1 MPSVPDIKL
10 TRTDEIFQL
19 LPYSYTKANDEYKK
33 NSVNSMY
40 RISIVV
46 SIGIE
51 RVADCYEE

>member
-33 NSVNSMY
+33 NSVNNMY
-40 RISIVV
+40 RNIVV

-51 RVADCYEE
+51 RDADCYEE

>member
-1 MPSVPDIKL
+1 MPDIKL

-19 LPYSYTKANDEYKK
+19 LPYSYTKANDEYK

-40 RISIVV
+40 RNIVV

-51 RVADCYEE
+51 RVADCY